1 MLAFACLS
9 AFVHLNNKKTRKGAN
24 TMTSTTKTSIN
35 WLEEVE
41 KRKAALV
48 KDTQGVLR
56 IKSILDESTAGNYAP
71 FGKGIQHALE
81 YILNMATKDG
91 FTVKNVEGY
100 AGHIEFGKG
109 EELIGIL
116 GHVDVV
122 PEGAGWE
129 TDPFGAEII
138 DGKIFARGSVDDK
151 GPMMA
156 AYYGLKII
164 QELGLELNKRV
175 RIILGTD
182 EESRWRCVGR
192 YFETEEMPTSG
203 FSPDADF
210 PIINAEKGLRDTH
223 LTFTGAASEGSDFRV
238 VSFTAGERLN
248 MVPDRAVAIVEVVA
262 GHVAEIKEA
271 FTTYCESASLPH
283 EVQVSGNQL
292 TLIVHGV
299 SAHGSMP
306 YLGVN
311 AGVKLASFIA
321 GYSQHPYFSFIKKY
335 VVDNEEGEQFGIDY
349 RDEITDE
356 LTINYGIFS
365 FSADTPCII
374 GMNMRYPVT
383 FDFAANMEK
392 LAKFMSEHHFSV
404 TEIKHMKPHHVDA
417 DSEIVKTLQKV
428 YGDQV
433 GEEATLHSIGG
444 ATYARALTQGVA
456 FGPAFPGREDRVHQK
471 NEYLSIDDLVK
482 ITAIYAQSIY
492 ELAK

>member
-1 MLAFACLS
+1 
-9 AFVHLNNKKTRKGAN
+9 
-24 TMTSTTKTSIN
+24 MTATTKTSIN
-35 WLEEVE
+35 WIEEVE
-41 KRKAALV
+41 KRRDALV
-48 KDTQGVLR
+48 KDTQGLLQ
-56 IKSILDESTAGNYAP
+56 INSILDESTAGNYAP
-71 FGKGIQHALE
+71 FGKGIQQALE
-81 YILNMATKDG
+81 YMLNLATKDH

-100 AGHIEFGKG
+100 AGHIEMGKG

-122 PEGAGWE
+122 PAGAGWD

-138 DGKIFARGSVDDK
+138 AGNIFARGSVDDK

-156 AYYGLKII
+156 AYYGLKIV

-223 LTFTGAASEGSDFRV
+223 LTFTGTASEGGDMKV
-238 VSFTAGERLN
+238 ITFTAGERLN
-248 MVPDRAVAIVEVVA
+248 MVPDRAVGLVEVAA
-262 GHVAEIKEA
+262 GHVADIKEA
-271 FTTYCESASLPH
+271 FTTYCESASLPY
-283 EVQVSGNQL
+283 EIEVSGNQL

-299 SAHGSMP
+299 SAHGSLPFM
-306 YLGVN
+306 GVN

-321 GYSQHPYFSFIKKY
+321 TYSKHPYFSFIKKY
-335 VVDNEEGEQFGIDY
+335 IVDNEEGEKFGIDY

-356 LTINYGIFS
+356 LTINYGVFH
-365 FSADTPCII
+365 FSADKPCTI

-383 FDFAANMEK
+383 FPYASHMRNLE
-392 LAKFMSEHHFSV
+392 KFMSEHDFSV
-404 TEIKHMKPHHVDA
+404 TEVKHMIPHHVEA
-417 DSEIVKTLQKV
+417 DSAIVKTLQKV
-428 YGDQV
+428 YQEQV
-433 GEEATLHSIGG
+433 GEEAALQAIGG

-471 NEYLSIDDLVK
+471 NEYISIEDLVK
-482 ITAIYAQSIY
+482 VTAIYAQAIY